1 MIIKNYTSIYQFF
14 KDHGLIENSDNNC
27 PEIYRCLMDSNIF
40 QWISDNFNSFIR
52 MIEGTGLGD
61 IVKIDLKTSFVEI
74 DERYTSKVHKMDF
87 IIMKNK
93 EFGCYRFE
101 CNHSNYIQARSGIRK
116 LLNTSINDINH
127 KGKECVRN
135 MLKTEYSLI
144 LPDSE
149 FDKLFGKI
157 IHLQRKLSL
166 EELLQDDNYIP
177 YSIKRSVK
185 SVEDLFSKSPRIRF
199 SNTEYNERE
208 IINEISLEYPICVKY
223 ASKDILRPYLK
234 EFCNYSLSLIETDEV
249 FKKKGIPIGYFEIRI
264 IKLLQDGVLLLSF
277 GIKKSILEL
286 LEEPEEGE

>member
-1 MIIKNYTSIYQFF
+1 MIIKNYPSIYQFF
-14 KDHGLIENSDNNC
+14 KDHGLIENSDNN
-27 PEIYRCLMDSNIF
+27 YRYLMDSNIF

-52 MIEGTGLGD
+52 IIEGTCIGD

-116 LLNTSINDINH
+116 LNSIIEVINH
-127 KGKECVRN
+127 KGKERVRN
-135 MLKTEYSLI
+135 MLKTEYNLI

-157 IHLQRKLSL
+157 IHLQRKFSL

-199 SNTEYNERE
+199 SNTEYNEHE
-208 IINEISLEYPICVKY
+208 IINEISLEYPICAKY

-234 EFCNYSLSLIETDEV
+234 EFCNYSLSLIEKNEI

-264 IKLLQDGVLLLSF
+264 IKLLQDAVLLLSF

-286 LEEPEEGE
+286 LEEQEEGE